1 MAALNKVIMIG
12 NLGKDPETRF
22 LPDGK
27 AVTNFSIAITE
38 SWKDKASG
46 EKKENTEWVRIVT
59 FGKLAEICGEYL
71 KKGSSCY
78 VEGKLRTRKWT
89 DKEGVERY
97 TTEVNADTMQMFG
110 RPATSDT
117 KPQASSATR
126 TPAPKD
132 GGMDIDSDIP
142 F

>member
-1 MAALNKVIMIG
+1 MAALNKVILIG

-22 LPDGK
+22 LSDDK

-46 EKKENTEWVRIVT
+46 EKKKNTEWVRIVT

-71 KKGSSCY
+71 KKGAQCY
-78 VEGKLRTRKWT
+78 IEGKLCTRKWQDKGGT
-89 DKEGVERY
+89 DHY
-97 TTEVNADTMQMFG
+97 TTEVNADVMQMFG
-110 RPATSDT
+110 KPATGET
-117 KPQASSATR
+117 KPEGVKR
-126 TPAPKD
+126 TPAPND
-132 GGMDIDSDIP
+132 GGMDIDNDIA